1 MWRERG
7 RRTAL
12 QKCSRAVKRFVIEAP
27 IRTFGNL
34 FFKQIHP
41 QRSLERLPFPH
52 ITSSPPSFAEL
63 SIPFAFRNRFGA
75 TQREAFRRI
84 LLVTS
89 IAPIFLPILP
99 LSGGGSGAGEWW
111 GCSGNRGR
119 GRGAAEAVGE
129 LLSEQASSFPSSFG
143 TRKSVFDHWEGAEF
157 SANPPPPASSNPPS
171 LRSLKVSR
179 SNLVGGEMPNA
190 FNLEET
196 PQFEFLSPALNTM
209 FSQIPRGR
217 NAYKAYSER
226 RVF

>member
-99 LSGGGSGAGEWW
+99 LSGGGA
-111 GCSGNRGR
+111 GR
-119 GRGAAEAVGE
+119 GRVVGLLWKPGAREGRSGGSWGIAERASQFVP
-129 LLSEQASSFPSSFG
+129 LL
-143 TRKSVFDHWEGAEF
+143 
-157 SANPPPPASSNPPS
+157 
-171 LRSLKVSR
+171 LRD
-179 SNLVGGEMPNA
+179 
-190 FNLEET
+190 EEVR
-196 PQFEFLSPALNTM
+196 L
-209 FSQIPRGR
+209 
-217 NAYKAYSER
+217 
-226 RVF
+226 